1 MNQPWTAPAGA
12 LESNLTYLLI
22 SLPTRGALNMKYRNW
37 LFVGAVAAIA
47 AWVVSGNTNAGTR
60 SSNLRGNY
68 LESRTCDVYTGPC
81 FANSQ
86 VGLGGHE
93 AILAWNVESGS
104 FQGVDLTGLNVVMAV
119 RANDTLGF
127 GGGLEVSPDVIKSVI
142 LVDERANTAQR
153 EALVGLAKARA
164 PQVVGDVVRVASAPI
179 AIDVDQAEGIAHL
192 KAGKEAHLTTRKI
205 MQCDCV
211 CTNEAVFYPPLAQ
224 VERSSPAFTVEGGFQ
239 GRGLKEHWTNP
250 GTRSAFVAR
259 FAE

>member
-1 MNQPWTAPAGA
+1 
-12 LESNLTYLLI
+12 
-22 SLPTRGALNMKYRNW
+22 MKYRV
-37 LFVGAVAAIA
+37 LFLAGAVAIA
-47 AWVVSGNTNAGTR
+47 AAWLVSGSNAATK
-60 SSNLRGNY
+60 SDTLRGNY

-104 FQGVDLTGLNVVMAV
+104 FDGVDLSGLNVVMAV

-127 GGGLEVSPDVIKSVI
+127 DGGLVVTPDVIKSVI
-142 LVDERANTAQR
+142 LVDERADAAQR
-153 EALVGLAKARA
+153 DALVSLAKKRAAR
-164 PQVVGDVVRVASAPI
+164 VVGDVVRVDQTTI
-179 AIDVDQAEGIAHL
+179 KIDVDHSEGVAHL
-192 KAGKEAHLTTRKI
+192 DAGKEARLTTRKI
-205 MQCDCV
+205 MKCDCV

-224 VERSSPAFTVEGGFQ
+224 VEKSSPAFTVDGGFQ
-239 GRGLKEHWTNP
+239 GRGLNEHWSNP

>member
-1 MNQPWTAPAGA
+1 
-12 LESNLTYLLI
+12 
-22 SLPTRGALNMKYRNW
+22 MKYRTC
-37 LFVGAVAAIA
+37 LVVFAVAAVA
-47 AWVVSGNTNAGTR
+47 AWLSSANTDAGTR
-60 SSNLRGNY
+60 LSTLRGNY

-93 AILAWNVESGS
+93 AILAWNIESGD

-153 EALVGLAKARA
+153 EALVNLAKKRA
-164 PQVVGDVVRVASAPI
+164 PQVVGEVVRVATSPI
-179 AIDVDQAEGIAHL
+179 SIEVDQAEGVARL

-205 MQCDCV
+205 MHCDCV

-224 VERSSPAFTVEGGFQ
+224 VERSSPAFTVDGGFQ